1 MAPTVPPEV
10 PPAADAASTAHK
22 APAPAPDLRDIRRP
36 HLDRDLRTRLRPGPS
51 LRPGLLLNRRRRQR
65 LAADLGLLVVAAAFV
80 VPLLWLVFASLDTEA
95 TLRVSPPDAPTLD
108 NFSAVMT
115 QEITFRPMLNSL
127 LICGGATLLTMACA
141 ALAAYPLSRFRSRF
155 SRPYLLTILFST
167 CLPIT
172 AVMVPVYGLFVQVDL
187 IDTRYGTALFL
198 ATSQLPFA
206 VFLMKNFMDGVPVVL
221 EEAAWTD
228 GANWRQSLLRVI
240 LPLMGPGL
248 AVVTIYSFI
257 MMWGN
262 FFVPFMLLLSPE
274 KLPASV
280 SIFTFFGNYGAVA
293 FGQLAAFSVLYSTP
307 VILLYVLISRR
318 LGGGFTLGGAVKG

>member
-1 MAPTVPPEV
+1 M
-10 PPAADAASTAHK
+10 
-22 APAPAPDLRDIRRP
+22 
-36 HLDRDLRTRLRPGPS
+36 RTRLRPGLS
-51 LRPGLLLNRRRRQR
+51 LRPSALLSRRRRQR

-80 VPLLWLVFASLDTEA
+80 VPLLWLAFASLDTEA
-95 TLRVSPPDAPTLD
+95 TLRVAAPGDPTLD
-108 NFSAVMT
+108 NFAAVLT
-115 QEITFRPMLNSL
+115 EEITFQPMLNSL
-127 LICGGATLLTMACA
+127 LICGGATLITMVCA

-172 AVMVPVYGLFVQVDL
+172 AVMVPVYGLFVQIDL
-187 IDTRYGTALFL
+187 IDTRYGTAMFL

-228 GANWRQSLLRVI
+228 GASWRQSLLRVI

-248 AVVTIYSFI
+248 GVVTVYSFI

-262 FFVPFMLLLSPE
+262 FFVPFMLLVDPA

-280 SIFTFFGNYGAVA
+280 TLFTFFGNYGAVA

>member
-1 MAPTVPPEV
+1 VSVTGDYP
-10 PPAADAASTAHK
+10 
-22 APAPAPDLRDIRRP
+22 RP
-36 HLDRDLRTRLRPGPS
+36 HLDRDLRTRLRPGWS
-51 LRPGLLLNRRRRQR
+51 LRPSLLLHRRRRQR
-65 LAADLGLLVVAAAFV
+65 LAADLGLLAVAAAFV
-80 VPLLWLVFASLDTEA
+80 VPLLWLVFASLDADA
-95 TLRVSPPDAPTLD
+95 TLRVSPPADPTLG
-108 NFSAVMT
+108 NYSAVMT
-115 QEITFRPMLNSL
+115 DEITFTPMLNSL
-127 LICGGATLLTMACA
+127 LICGSATLITMVCA

-155 SRPYLLTILFST
+155 SRPYLLTILFTT

-172 AVMVPVYGLFVQVDL
+172 AVMVPVYGLFVQINL
-187 IDTRYGTALFL
+187 IDTLYGTSLFL
-198 ATSQLPFA
+198 AASQLPFA

-228 GANWRQSLLRVI
+228 GASWRQALLRVI

-248 AVVTIYSFI
+248 SVVTIYSFI

-318 LGGGFTLGGAVKG
+318 LGGGFALGGAIKG